1 MPRRWRESGTRLS
14 CMRTILDP
22 MLIVPLRLSS
32 RGRSGSSLWSRLSLD
47 GHKIT
52 DRPCRH
58 MCGCLELIRLAST
71 TYIITYTSSMRE
83 VLASHLGFNVT
94 LIIMTLCDGEPM
106 HVARTFSL
114 CTEVQVCRRRIAYT
128 LSFVLFSYFLRQ
140 RHHRRALCPQVL
152 GEPKDSR
159 IRSNVGTKCC
169 GRGSRR

>member
-1 MPRRWRESGTRLS
+1 
-14 CMRTILDP
+14 MRTILDP

-52 DRPCRH
+52 DRLCRH

-94 LIIMTLCDGEPM
+94 LIIMLNYDIMRWRTHARCTNILFMHGGAGVQAAHRLYVELCPI
-106 HVARTFSL
+106 L
-114 CTEVQVCRRRIAYT
+114 
-128 LSFVLFSYFLRQ
+128 VLFAPAPPPACTMPPGTWRAQGFTYPLQCWYKVLRPW
-140 RHHRRALCPQVL
+140 LKEVD
-152 GEPKDSR
+152 GD
-159 IRSNVGTKCC
+159 
-169 GRGSRR
+169 GS